1 MHRLI
6 SLSRQLLEVAN
17 FVMAQED
24 NLLGYNMKLFQCYNQ
39 EFGIPALEIL
49 IVLIFESKVVVWVL
63 D

>member
-1 MHRLI
+1 MHRLVC
-6 SLSRQLLEVAN
+6 LSQQLLEVAD

-24 NLLGYNMKLFQCYNQ
+24 NLLGYNIKLFQCYNQ

-49 IVLIFESKVVVWVL
+49 IVLIFESKIVVWVL

>member
-6 SLSRQLLEVAN
+6 CLSQQLLEVAD
-17 FVMAQED
+17 FVMDQED

-49 IVLIFESKVVVWVL
+49 IVLIFESKVVV
-63 D
+63 

>member
-24 NLLGYNMKLFQCYNQ
+24 DLLGYNMKIFQCYNQ